1 MPLIEVKNLTRY
13 FGGLHAVNNVS
24 FDVEK
29 GIIKAI
35 IGPNG
40 AGKTTLFN
48 LISGTIPVTS
58 GRVFFNGHNITGLK
72 PYQIARK
79 GIVRTFQ
86 NLKLN
91 QHMTALENV
100 MIGRHIRSRS
110 GFLTGML
117 NLPSSWTEEKK
128 IREKALEMLEI
139 VSLADKKDILVANL
153 PFGQQRAVELARA
166 LACEPEV
173 ILLDEPASGLN
184 IYETKELSELIKKL
198 KSWNLTIMI
207 VEHDMSLVMDISDDV
222 VVLNYGE
229 KIAEGQPEKIQKN
242 NNVIKIYLGD
252 DDA

>member
-13 FGGLHAVNNVS
+13 FGGLHAVDNVS

-29 GIIKAI
+29 CIIKAI

-48 LISGTIPVTS
+48 LISGTIPVSS
-58 GRVFFNGHNITGLK
+58 GKVFFNGHNITGLK
-72 PYQIARK
+72 PFQIAKK

-100 MIGRHIRSRS
+100 MIGRHIRSNA
-110 GFLTGML
+110 GFLSGML
-117 NLPSSWTEEKK
+117 NLPATWSEEKK
-128 IREKALEMLEI
+128 IKEKAMEMLGI
-139 VSLADKKDILVANL
+139 VSLTEKKDMLVANL

-173 ILLDEPASGLN
+173 ILLDEPASGVT
-184 IYETKELSELIKKL
+184 IYETKELSE
-198 KSWNLTIMI
+198 
-207 VEHDMSLVMDISDDV
+207 
-222 VVLNYGE
+222 
-229 KIAEGQPEKIQKN
+229 
-242 NNVIKIYLGD
+242 
-252 DDA
+252 

>member
-1 MPLIEVKNLTRY
+1 MPLIEVKNLSRY
-13 FGGLHAVNNVS
+13 FGGLHAVDNVS
-24 FDVEK
+24 FNVEK

-48 LISGTIPVTS
+48 LISGTINVTS
-58 GRVFFNGHNITGLK
+58 GKVFYKDHIITGLK
-72 PYQIARK
+72 PYQIAKK

-91 QHMTALENV
+91 QHMSVLENV
-100 MIGRHIRSRS
+100 MIGRHIRSKA
-110 GFLTGML
+110 GFISGML
-117 NLPSSWTEEKK
+117 NLPNTWNEEKK
-128 IREKALEMLEI
+128 IREYSMKMLDV
-139 VSLADKKDILVANL
+139 VSMADKKDITVANL

-173 ILLDEPASGLN
+173 LLLDEPASGLN

-198 KSWNLTIMI
+198 KTWGLTILI

-229 KIAEGQPEKIQKN
+229 KIAEGQPDKIQKN
-242 NNVIKIYLGD
+242 KKVIKIYLGD

>member
-1 MPLIEVKNLTRY
+1 MPLIEVRNLTRY

-58 GRVFFNGHNITGLK
+58 GRVSFNGQNITGLK

-100 MIGRHIRSRS
+100 MIGRHIRSRA
-110 GFLTGML
+110 GFMTGML
-117 NLPSSWTEEKK
+117 NLPYSWAEEKK
-128 IREKALEMLEI
+128 IKGKALEMLDI
-139 VSLADKKDILVANL
+139 VSLADKKDILVTNL

-198 KSWNLTIMI
+198 KSWNLTILI

-242 NNVIKIYLGD
+242 KNVIKIYLGD